1 MYLYNILFSYD
12 NLVDFNSK
20 FNDSSKFLRY
30 SNINK
35 EIKKHDIIII
45 ERKRKVSAL
54 YIIWRKTSLLLFT
67 RKIRLK
73 KSYMTQ

>member
-20 FNDSSKFLRY
+20 FIDSSKFLRY

-54 YIIWRKTSLLLFT
+54 YII
-67 RKIRLK
+67 
-73 KSYMTQ
+73 